1 MKAMVLAA
9 GLGTRLRPLTDQMPK
24 ALLPVEGRPLIHY
37 PLLLLKRYGI
47 TDIVIN
53 LHHHGRKIV
62 DALDDGRALGLHLQ
76 YSWEPTILGTGGGIK
91 QARGLL
97 GDSAFFV
104 INSDILVDLNL
115 DAVVEFHRRRHAMVS
130 MVVRDDPDVARYGT
144 IELDGQDRIRTIIG
158 HGGHGGHGGQGGQG
172 GEGFGSVGA
181 GALRPFMFTGVHLLE
196 PSVFDAI
203 PGHGFS
209 SITDVYIAMLQRDE
223 QLFGYVMTGA
233 WMDLGTPERYQ
244 EANRLLGA
252 GRLRLSYLKP
262 ADPAA
267 PHRADQMPRISG
279 G

>member
-1 MKAMVLAA
+1 MNAMVLAA

-53 LHHHGRKIV
+53 LHHHGHKIV
-62 DALDDGRALGLHLQ
+62 DALGDGRAMGLRLQ

-91 QARGLL
+91 QARRLL
-97 GDSAFFV
+97 GDSTVMV

-115 DAVVEFHRRRHAMVS
+115 DDVVEFHRRRDATVS
-130 MVVRDDPDVARYGT
+130 MVVRADPDVARYGA

-158 HGGHGGHGGQGGQG
+158 QGDQGGGEGHGGA
-172 GEGFGSVGA
+172 GA

-209 SITDVYIAMLQRDE
+209 SITDVYIAMLQHDE

-244 EANRLLGA
+244 EANRLLGD
-252 GRLRLSYLKP
+252 GRLKLSYLNP
-262 ADPAA
+262 SA
-267 PHRADQMPRISG
+267 PHRADQTPQTPWKSSKNHVR
-279 G
+279 

>member
-1 MKAMVLAA
+1 MNAMVLAA
-9 GLGTRLRPLTDQMPK
+9 GLGTRLQPLTEQMPK
-24 ALLPVEGRPLIHY
+24 ALLPVAGRPLIHY
-37 PLLLLKRYGI
+37 PLLLLKRHGI

-53 LHHHGRKIV
+53 LHHHGQKIV
-62 DALDDGRALGLHLQ
+62 DALGDGQALGLRLQ
-76 YSWEPTILGTGGGIK
+76 YSQEPTILGTGGGIK
-91 QARGLL
+91 QARQLL
-97 GDSAFFV
+97 GESTFLV

-115 DAVVEFHRRRHAMVS
+115 DDVVEFHRRSHATVS
-130 MVVRDDPDVARYGT
+130 MVIRADPDVARYGA
-144 IELDGQDRIRTIIG
+144 IELDGQDRIRTILG
-158 HGGHGGHGGQGGQG
+158 KGGHGGHGG
-172 GEGFGSVGA
+172 GEGEANAGA
-181 GALRPFMFTGVHLLE
+181 GPLRPFMFTGVHLLE

-223 QLFGYVMTGA
+223 RLFGYVTKGT

-262 ADPAA
+262 ADPVS
-267 PHRADQMPRISG
+267 PHRVDQTPRISG

>member
-9 GLGTRLRPLTDQMPK
+9 GLGTRLQPLTKQMPK
-24 ALLPVEGRPLIHY
+24 ALLPVAGRPLIHY

-53 LHHHGRKIV
+53 LHHHGHKIIDV
-62 DALDDGRALGLHLQ
+62 LGDGRAMGLRLH
-76 YSWEPTILGTGGGIK
+76 YSQEPTILGTGGGIK
-91 QARGLL
+91 QARQWL
-97 GDSAFFV
+97 GETTFLV

-115 DAVVEFHRRRHAMVS
+115 DDVVEFHRRRHATVS
-130 MVVRDDPDVARYGT
+130 MVVRTDPDVARYGV

-158 HGGHGGHGGQGGQG
+158 HGGQEGQG
-172 GEGFGSVGA
+172 SAGA
-181 GALRPFMFTGVHLLE
+181 GSLRPFMFTGVHLLE

-209 SITDVYIAMLQRDE
+209 SITDVYIAMLQHDE
-223 QLFGYVMTGA
+223 PLFGYVTKGA

-267 PHRADQMPRISG
+267 PHRVDPTPRISG
-279 G
+279 R